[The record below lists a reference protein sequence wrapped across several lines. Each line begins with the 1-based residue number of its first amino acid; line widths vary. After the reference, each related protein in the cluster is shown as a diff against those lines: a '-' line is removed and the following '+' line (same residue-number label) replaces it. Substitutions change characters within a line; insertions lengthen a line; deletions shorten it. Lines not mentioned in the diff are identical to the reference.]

1 MKKEP
6 AKNRKTAKWYNS
18 PLNSRIR
25 DLLKDNNIKPDDFAT
40 VLGVSAEA
48 VRLWC
53 AGYARPDIDK
63 LLFIANYFKVSVNY
77 LLGQTDSQSTEAD
90 IQAIGD
96 YTGLN
101 DGAIHVLHI
110 LNNMKNK
117 DVYHKSGMDFI
128 NSFLNYKNIEDLI
141 LQVGVYIESIK
152 YATYIEKEN
161 SHIDFYSFRVNEPVG
176 NNKKQRAENLSIYL
190 KWIGERT
197 ESQRLRLF
205 NASELFMDSIKEY
218 GEIEYNNFDFE
229 EYKKRVIIEKAKSN
243 SRNKSKLD
251 E

>member
-25 DLLKDNNIKPDDFAT
+25 DLLKDNSIKPDDFANT
-40 VLGVSAEA
+40 LGVSTEA

-101 DGAIHVLHI
+101 DHVINELHN
-110 LNNMKNK
+110 LKVGDEDSVYKCALEFTNVFLSCK
-117 DVYHKSGMDFI
+117 D
-128 NSFLNYKNIEDLI
+128 SFNLFLEVAK
-141 LQVGVYIESIK
+141 YIESINICA
-152 YATYIEKEN
+152 YLEKEN
-161 SHIDFYSFRVNEPVG
+161 SHIDFYSYNVLNPIG
-176 NNKKQRAENLSIYL
+176 DNQKQINHNQSTYMSWRSEKSQTQRLCLFNLSEMFINLIKAYGNDAE
-190 KWIGERT
+190 KN
-197 ESQRLRLF
+197 F
-205 NASELFMDSIKEY
+205 N
-218 GEIEYNNFDFE
+218 FE
-229 EYKKRVIIEKAKSN
+229 EFKNKLTLKKKPRQ
-243 SRNKSKLD
+243 
-251 E
+251 

>member
-6 AKNRKTAKWYNS
+6 SKNRKTAKWYNS

-25 DLLKDNNIKPDDFAT
+25 DLLKDNSIKPDDFAT
-40 VLGVSAEA
+40 ALGVSAEA

-101 DGAIHVLHI
+101 DHAINELHE
-110 LNNMKNK
+110 LKVGNEDSLYKCALEFTN
-117 DVYHKSGMDFI
+117 V
-128 NSFLNYKNIEDLI
+128 FLSYKNLFNLFLEIAKYIDSIETCA
-141 LQVGVYIESIK
+141 Y
-152 YATYIEKEN
+152 YEKGN
-161 SHIDFYSFRVNEPVG
+161 PHIDFYSYSALKPIGDNQKQINHNQSTYISWRNE
-176 NNKKQRAENLSIYL
+176 KSQTQRLCLFNLSEMFMNLIKVY
-190 KWIGERT
+190 GNDT
-197 ESQRLRLF
+197 E
-205 NASELFMDSIKEY
+205 K
-218 GEIEYNNFDFE
+218 NFDFE
-229 EYKKRVIIEKAKSN
+229 EYKK
-243 SRNKSKLD
+243 KLTRKRKPRQ
-251 E
+251 